1 MNGKLYSVWTDG
13 EMSPVFNVYEDDTEA
28 LVAFRN
34 LISAI
39 RKDISAGVIDQC
51 TDGRLHLY
59 CHGFIRDG
67 VIYGIKEPVALSHG
81 DEVQLEVTELN
92 TESVPPVEDFE
103 VSF

>member
-13 EMSPVFNVYEDDTEA
+13 EMSPVFNVYQDDTEA

-34 LISAI
+34 LISVV
-39 RKDISAGVIDQC
+39 RKDISAGSIEPC
-51 TDGRLHLY
+51 TDGRLSLH

-67 VIYGIKEPVALSHG
+67 VIHGIKEPVVLLHG

-92 TESVPPVEDFE
+92 TEVVPPVEDSE
-103 VSF
+103 VCV